1 MTTVLP
7 RSIRRSETL
16 DLLPE
21 AESSGRAASAAL
33 PPADHVRSA
42 RPGREVGANRRPT
55 SSRLT
60 CDVCGKARTRGE
72 RHRLVWE
79 SDDPATGLVLADL
92 CRDCATFADQ
102 LLELYG
108 GCGRDAISLV
118 QEIRASPPARTQPRV
133 LGYAARGL
141 LYLLIVIASFVLV
154 TLVTSR
160 GR

>member
-1 MTTVLP
+1 M
-7 RSIRRSETL
+7 L

-21 AESSGRAASAAL
+21 TESSGRAASAAL
-33 PPADHVRSA
+33 PPADQVRSA
-42 RPGREVGANRRPT
+42 RPGQEVGASHRPT

-72 RHRLVWE
+72 RRRLVWE
-79 SDDPATGLVLADL
+79 SDPGTLLVLAEL
-92 CRDCATFADQ
+92 CRDCATFADP

-118 QEIRASPPARTQPRV
+118 EEIRASPPPRTVQSRV
-133 LGYAARGL
+133 LGYAARWM
-141 LYLLIVIASFVLV
+141 LYVLIAVGSFVLV